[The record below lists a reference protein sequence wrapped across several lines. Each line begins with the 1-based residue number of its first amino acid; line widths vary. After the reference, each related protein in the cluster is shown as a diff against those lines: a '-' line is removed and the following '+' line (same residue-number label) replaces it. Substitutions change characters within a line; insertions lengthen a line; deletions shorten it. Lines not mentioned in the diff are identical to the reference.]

1 MEEIKRTDDIAN
13 IADVEARLYHAF
25 RVFRYMPPVK
35 PQGYFNIFRNM
46 KPESPAGGSSA
57 PVICKNDYT
66 LAQEVSDVWW
76 SWLYDLHDPE
86 LLELVKYRC
95 GAPIIKNGR
104 EVYGWCGVR
113 RWKQVAYEFNM
124 HRNSAQ
130 KRWSK
135 ALCYLFEKTQEN
147 KKMYNNGQKCA
158 KMCNKI
164 VFRWLHFFKK

>member
-46 KPESPAGGSSA
+46 KPESTAGGSSA

-95 GAPIIKNGR
+95 GAPIIKNGK

-124 HRNSAQ
+124 HRNNAQ
-130 KRWSK
+130 KS
-135 ALCYLFEKTQEN
+135 
-147 KKMYNNGQKCA
+147 
-158 KMCNKI
+158 
-164 VFRWLHFFKK
+164 